1 MSRNPLDVQNVF
13 TAPRAIAS
21 IVERNGYDL
30 VHVSTPVAGFVTR
43 FALRRLRR
51 AGRPKVIYTAH
62 GFHFHR
68 NGRWLTNSVYLG
80 VERLAGRWT
89 DCLTVMNDDDRHM
102 ATHYDLVPTG
112 RLVHIPGVGI
122 DRREYCPEAVTESA
136 VAEVRRELS
145 VQPEHSLLLM
155 IGEFNRNKR
164 HQDVVQAFA
173 RVRCPTARFVFAGE
187 GPLMEAMKRLAARL
201 GIGDR
206 VHFLGER
213 RDIAALIRASVAT
226 VLPSRR
232 EGLPRSVMES
242 LSLGVPVIGSDIRGT
257 RDLLADGCGL
267 LVRIGDIEGFA
278 GAMNWVLE
286 HPDEARAMGRRG
298 LAEMEKYDVSCIVR
312 LHEAVYRDSAA
323 AISV

>member
-1 MSRNPLDVQNVF
+1 
-13 TAPRAIAS
+13 
-21 IVERNGYDL
+21 
-30 VHVSTPVAGFVTR
+30 
-43 FALRRLRR
+43 
-51 AGRPKVIYTAH
+51 
-62 GFHFHR
+62 
-68 NGRWLTNSVYLG
+68 
-80 VERLAGRWT
+80 
-89 DCLTVMNDDDRHM
+89 
-102 ATHYDLVPTG
+102 
-112 RLVHIPGVGI
+112 
-122 DRREYCPEAVTESA
+122 
-136 VAEVRRELS
+136 
-145 VQPEHSLLLM
+145 
-155 IGEFNRNKR
+155 
-164 HQDVVQAFA
+164 
-173 RVRCPTARFVFAGE
+173 
-187 GPLMEAMKRLAARL
+187 MKRLAARL